1 METIHPSRSVH
12 PFRSI
17 IVVNLI
23 SFTEQNMIMHDIK
36 IDVVLMK
43 LIESMKLD

>member
-36 IDVVLMK
+36 NRCGFNETD
-43 LIESMKLD
+43 